1 MFPKS
6 GGHVLRRV
14 YAASTGTDLQVKA
27 QGSRGW
33 GWGGLCSSEQASGPL
48 LKRTHSAVLY

>member
-48 LKRTHSAVLY
+48 LKRTHSTVLY